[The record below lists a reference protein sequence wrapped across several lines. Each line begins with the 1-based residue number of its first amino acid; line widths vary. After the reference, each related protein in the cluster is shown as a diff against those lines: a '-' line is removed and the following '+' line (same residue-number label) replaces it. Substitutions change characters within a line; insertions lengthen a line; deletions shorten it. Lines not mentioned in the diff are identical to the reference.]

1 MTLLYIDD
9 DPEDKEFFQE
19 AVRQLDPDIQ
29 CYTAKDGLE
38 GMTALEEMIV
48 RPDYIFVDMNMPV
61 MNGRQ
66 FLLEIKQRVGVRS
79 IPVVVYTTTAHPGDL
94 ETFRNLG
101 AYKVLVKPGSM
112 QEITNMVN
120 SVIGPERSTAAEG
133 SLLAR

>member
-19 AVRQLDPDIQ
+19 SVRQLDPSIQ

-38 GMTALEEMIV
+38 GMTALEEMMV
-48 RPDYIFVDMNMPV
+48 RPDFIFVDMNMPV

-66 FLLEIKQRVGVRS
+66 FLMEIKQKIRVRS
-79 IPVVVYTTTAHPGDL
+79 IPVVIYTTTAHPGDK
-94 ETFRNLG
+94 ETFQDLG
-101 AYKVLVKPGSM
+101 AYRVLIKPNSM
-112 QEITNMVN
+112 REIARLVN
-120 SVIGPERSTAAEG
+120 SVIQSQRTTAMEE

>member
-19 AVRQLDPDIQ
+19 AVRQLDPSIQ

-38 GMTALEEMIV
+38 GMTALEEMMV

-66 FLLEIKQRVGVRS
+66 FLLEIKQKIRVRS
-79 IPVVVYTTTAHPGDL
+79 IPVVIYTTTAHPGDQ
-94 ETFRNLG
+94 ETFQELG
-101 AYKVLVKPGSM
+101 AFKVLVKPNSM
-112 QEITNMVN
+112 QEIARLVN
-120 SVIGPERSTAAEG
+120 SVIREETSSSMEK
-133 SLLAR
+133 SILAG